1 MTRGR
6 CPLSFAAAPLGA
18 TAATAAAVACLACRL
33 ACGVYLLH
41 SLPAILF
48 PSGMLASM
56 LTLLAGVLLGLAGA
70 AAALVSSPDLTWRC
84 WYCGIHAGC

>member
-1 MTRGR
+1 MESSFSWQVLRR
-6 CPLSFAAAPLGA
+6 LFRRHCPLSPPPPLQRYLRGLL
-18 TAATAAAVACLACRL
+18 CSL

-48 PSGMLASM
+48 PSGMLASV

-70 AAALVSSPDLTWRC
+70 AAALVSTPVRSW
-84 WYCGIHAGC
+84 